1 VQFFVALEKNTIILS
16 VIKSLMNNFIEKQ
29 AKLLILSKFWKDF
42 YLLATFYQTKSNYKV
57 LEKIYNN
64 F

>member
-1 VQFFVALEKNTIILS
+1 
-16 VIKSLMNNFIEKQ
+16 MNNFIEKQ